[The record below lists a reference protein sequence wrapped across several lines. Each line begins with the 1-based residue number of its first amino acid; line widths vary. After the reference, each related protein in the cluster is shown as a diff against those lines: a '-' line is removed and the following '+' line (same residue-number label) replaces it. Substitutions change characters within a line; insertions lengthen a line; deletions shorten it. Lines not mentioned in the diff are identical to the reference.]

1 METLIQSEGELLI
14 ILQNILHAGWLTPL
28 MKGITFLSEY
38 GIAEIALCLVLM
50 VCRKTR
56 RLGIICAASLA
67 FSFLCCNIIVKPIVD
82 RPRPWELFNAVK
94 VLMPDPGDSSFP
106 SGHSACAMSV
116 AMAIYLAGRPARN
129 GNKGSEGPGEMRDSV
144 MVPCLG
150 WGGIVADPRIVQKW
164 GVAAIVFALLTGLSR
179 IYLGMHF
186 PTDVIAGL
194 ILGALSAYI
203 IHIVFKKIEASRG
216 IIGSKG
222 NNVDGKLG

>member
-1 METLIQSEGELLI
+1 MESFIQSEGELLV

-38 GIAEIALCLVLM
+38 GVFEITLCLVLII
-50 VCRKTR
+50 CRKTR

-67 FSFLCCNIIVKPIVD
+67 LSFICCNIIMKPIID
-82 RPRPWELFNAVK
+82 RPRPWEMIDALK

-116 AMAIYLAGRPARN
+116 AMAIYLTSRPVRN
-129 GNKGSEGPGEMRDSV
+129 DHKGTEGSGETRDSG

-150 WGGIVADPRIVQKW
+150 WGGTGADPRIVHKW
-164 GVAAIVFALLTGLSR
+164 GVIAIVFALLTGLSR
-179 IYLGMHF
+179 MYLGMHF
-186 PTDVIAGL
+186 PTDVLAGL

-203 IHIVFKKIEASRG
+203 IHLVFKKIESSRG

-222 NNVDGKLG
+222 NNMDGKLG